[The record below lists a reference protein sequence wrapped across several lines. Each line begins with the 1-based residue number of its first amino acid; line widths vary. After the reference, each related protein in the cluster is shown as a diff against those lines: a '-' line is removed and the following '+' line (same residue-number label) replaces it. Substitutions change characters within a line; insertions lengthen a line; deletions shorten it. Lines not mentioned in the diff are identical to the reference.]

1 MELLWT
7 LALWLANMLLEA
19 LELAIMEAKEV
30 AAAKSPSGIV
40 ATLA

>member
-7 LALWLANMLLEA
+7 LAPGLASMLLEA
-19 LELAIMEAKEV
+19 LEVAILEV
-30 AAAKSPSGIV
+30 VDPVAKSPSGIV